1 MTLVTVALRRA
12 ARVVLSRRGG
22 AGSGARRWT
31 ADPTVAAA
39 AGTRWLCSA
48 HEAVEDGE
56 RALPGGVGADGTYD
70 AVGARPVASD
80 ASNVVDAT
88 AESRIERFS
97 DDDAP
102 DQVSTSLSAESADS
116 NLADAAPGR
125 APRDAFADRRR
136 RGRTKMVIV
145 GEAEARA
152 RRRALR
158 AERGSALDE
167 DPGMDGIRV
176 ALAAMEARRRQLR
189 DALGYDER
197 AAPSFD
203 PNDAEASR
211 EARSLERRQRNNEVL
226 AVDNEVRR
234 YKEGQAATSL
244 RGDGPS
250 LPVGR
255 RLLQGFFEPLSRA
268 IALEQEAVRLKVP
281 SVDRNNYG
289 PFLLMLNPDKLAVI
303 TLHVVIGQLMKGE
316 ETFSPESPQ
325 AGMCK
330 FVRVVERLGE
340 AVQAEV
346 NLARLRQRSR
356 VQQQQQRRRAAGGSA
371 PDGIGAT
378 SSASTRDLAED
389 VTDVEDF
396 IAKPHLADRFA
407 RVNAKSLRDLT
418 SVRSVARFARSA
430 LNDSD
435 WGSTARSKVGAAL
448 TNLLLNTAR
457 IKVPGPGEGRVA
469 SGGDGEADRGVA
481 GDLLEVPAFYHDYTF
496 HKGQKYGTISWHEA
510 FYGFM
515 DDEHMIRA
523 TLSPVRYMPMVT
535 PPRPWTRFNAGGYL
549 RSESIVMRGH
559 YSLHGPSKK
568 QMLALHAAQ
577 SGAEGAGAAPAFQPV
592 LDALNVLG
600 KTAWVI
606 NDPVLR
612 VMEAVWERGGGEAG
626 VPPRANVSD
635 PAWPRAPYGLRF
647 GASRAQMLAS
657 AIPTREDVS
666 GFIRDL
672 NRAKQTNRELH
683 SQRCDFLIK
692 LQVAKEMRAEKR
704 IYFPHNIDFRG
715 RAYTM
720 HVHLNH
726 LGSDVCRG
734 ALMFAETRPLGPDGL
749 KWLCVQAANLYGGG
763 VDKLPMD
770 ERARWIADRFD
781 IVRAAARD
789 PLGDEG
795 SFWLDAEDPWQCLA
809 TCFEIDAALA
819 SGNPETYACRLPV
832 HQDGSCNGLQHY
844 AALGRDE
851 AGGEQV
857 NLMPRDR
864 PGDVYT
870 GIANVLKKIVAD
882 DELRAEDPETRELAA
897 CLAPHVDRKL
907 VKQTVM
913 TSVYGV
919 THVGARQQIQ
929 NRLKERGAVDD
940 ENLRYR
946 VATYA
951 ASRTLDAL
959 SNLFVN
965 ARDVMAWLA
974 ECARLIAGR
983 GRAVE
988 WTTPMG
994 LPVVQPYRAKGRK
1007 VIRTLVQSFVLQ
1019 FDNDENKVQKNKQRS
1034 AFPPNYI
1041 HSVDSAHMMKT
1052 AIACHTAGLTFAG
1065 VHDSFWTHAGDV
1077 PEMSKHIREKFIEL
1091 HSEPLLERLYEE
1103 LKQKYP
1109 EIAMELPPPPPPGS
1123 MDLQSVRDSEYFF
1136 S

>member
-1 MTLVTVALRRA
+1 MSMLSPLLRRA
-12 ARVVLSRRGG
+12 ARHVLSRHVGV
-22 AGSGARRWT
+22 GSSTRRWT
-31 ADPTVAAA
+31 RVDTNVVAAA
-39 AGTRWLCSA
+39 AGSRALCSA
-48 HEAVEDGE
+48 HEAVED
-56 RALPGGVGADGTYD
+56 PSGVPIDADGAAGALHEDDNEDLDDFSGREHVELYD
-70 AVGARPVASD
+70 DPGD
-80 ASNVVDAT
+80 AS
-88 AESRIERFS
+88 
-97 DDDAP
+97 P
-102 DQVSTSLSAESADS
+102 STSSE
-116 NLADAAPGR
+116 
-125 APRDAFADRRR
+125 RDAFARRIR
-136 RGRTKMVIV
+136 RGRTKMIIV

-152 RRRALR
+152 KRKELQ
-158 AERGSALDE
+158 SKQQQE
-167 DPGMDGIRV
+167 DPGMDGIRI
-176 ALAAMEARRRQLR
+176 ALAAMEARRRQLYDPYSYDTNSSR
-189 DALGYDER
+189 DTLDSPER
-197 AAPSFD
+197 
-203 PNDAEASR
+203 R
-211 EARSLERRQRNNEVL
+211 RLEHRQRNNEIL
-226 AVDNEVRR
+226 AVDNEVKR
-234 YKEGQAATSL
+234 YKEGQQATAQ
-244 RGDGPS
+244 RGDGVS
-250 LPVGR
+250 LPIGR
-255 RLLQGFFEPLSRA
+255 RLLQGFFEPLSNA
-268 IALEQEAVRLKVP
+268 IAIEQESIRLKVP
-281 SVDRNNYG
+281 GVDRNNYG

-303 TLHVVIGQLMKGE
+303 TLHVVVGQLMKGE
-316 ETFSPESPQ
+316 ESFSPDTPQ

-346 NLARLRQRSR
+346 NLARLRQRSKVNAR
-356 VQQQQQRRRAAGGSA
+356 KDMMSST
-371 PDGIGAT
+371 DGEDMNAMDDSENYNT
-378 SSASTRDLAED
+378 SDLAED
-389 VTDVEDF
+389 VSDVEDF
-396 IAKPHLADRFA
+396 INKPHLADRFA
-407 RVNAKSLRDLT
+407 KVNAKSLRDLT

-430 LNDSD
+430 LNDAD
-435 WGSTARSKVGAAL
+435 WGSIARSKVGAAL
-448 TNLLLNTAR
+448 THLLLNTAR
-457 IKVPGPGEGRVA
+457 VKVPGPGEVA
-469 SGGDGEADRGVA
+469 RDADENTDGDEDTDSNTVSTPNSTSN
-481 GDLLEVPAFYHDYTF
+481 LLEVPAFFHDYTF

-568 QMLALHAAQ
+568 QMLALHHAQ
-577 SGAEGAGAAPAFQPV
+577 SGAEGNGAPPAFQPV

-600 KTAWVI
+600 KTPWVI
-606 NDPVLR
+606 NDPVLK
-612 VMEAVWERGGGEAG
+612 VMERVWELGGGKAG
-626 VPPRANVSD
+626 VPPRENVGD
-635 PAWPRAPYGLRF
+635 PSWPQTPYGLRF
-647 GASRAQMLAS
+647 GNSRHQMLAS
-657 AIPTREDVS
+657 SIPSREDVS
-666 GFIRDL
+666 GFIHQL
-672 NRAKQTNRELH
+672 NRVKQTNRELH

-692 LQVAKEMRAEKR
+692 LQVAKEMRDEAR

-749 KWLCVQAANLYGGG
+749 DWLCVQTANLYGGG
-763 VDKLPMD
+763 GDKLPMG
-770 ERARWIADRFD
+770 ERAQWIKDRFET
-781 IVRAAARD
+781 ISAAAID
-789 PLGDEG
+789 PLSEAG

-809 TCFEIDAALA
+809 TCFEIHKALQ
-819 SGNPETYACRLPV
+819 SGDPERYQCQLPV

-857 NLMPRDR
+857 NLMPRER

-870 GIANVLKKIVAD
+870 GIANVLKKIVGED
-882 DELRAEDPETRELAA
+882 LVGNEDPAIRKLATH
-897 CLAPHVDRKL
+897 LAPHIDRKL

-929 NRLKERGAVDD
+929 NRLKERGAVLD
-940 ENLRYR
+940 ENLRYQ

-974 ECARLIAGR
+974 ECARIIASR
-983 GRAVE
+983 GKAVE

-994 LPVVQPYRAKGRK
+994 LPVVQPYRAKGKK

-1041 HSVDSAHMMKT
+1041 HSVDSAHMMRT
-1052 AIACHTAGLTFAG
+1052 AVACHAAGLTFAG

-1077 PEMSKHIREKFIEL
+1077 PEMSKHIREEFIEL
-1091 HSEPLLERLYEE
+1091 HSEPLLELLYEE
-1103 LKQKYP
+1103 LKEKYP
-1109 EIAMELPPPPPPGS
+1109 EIALELPLPPPQGE
-1123 MDLQSVRDSEYFF
+1123 MDLEQVRDSVYFF

>member
-1 MTLVTVALRRA
+1 MPMLSVALRRA
-12 ARVVLSRRGG
+12 ARAVLTRRGG
-22 AGSGARRWT
+22 AGPGARRWT

-39 AGTRWLCSA
+39 AGSRWLCSA

-56 RALPGGVGADGTYD
+56 RAAPSGVGSDDALGGVGARSLEFD
-70 AVGARPVASD
+70 ASD
-80 ASNVVDAT
+80 GPEAT
-88 AESRIERFS
+88 ADPRVERLE
-97 DDDAP
+97 DDDAS
-102 DQVSTSLSAESADS
+102 DRVSTSYSADS
-116 NLADAAPGR
+116 PYSADLADGAFRR
-125 APRDAFADRRR
+125 ASRDAFGRRR

-152 RRRALR
+152 RRRAEPR
-158 AERGSALDE
+158 KDE

-189 DALGYDER
+189 GALGFDET
-197 AAPSFD
+197 AARGWFD
-203 PNDAEASR
+203 PDDPEANR
-211 EARSLERRQRNNEVL
+211 EARSLERRQRNNEIL

-250 LPVGR
+250 LPIGR

-316 ETFSPESPQ
+316 ESFSPDAPQ

-356 VQQQQQRRRAAGGSA
+356 VQQQQQRGLNGFEFGAAEER
-371 PDGIGAT
+371 
-378 SSASTRDLAED
+378 SSARDLAED

-457 IKVPGPGEGRVA
+457 VKVPGPNQSARESA
-469 SGGDGEADRGVA
+469 GDGSDGGFA
-481 GDLLEVPAFYHDYTF
+481 DLLEVPAFYHDYTF

-577 SGAEGAGAAPAFQPV
+577 SGAEVSGAAPAFQPV

-612 VMEAVWERGGGEAG
+612 VMEEVWARGGGKAG
-626 VPPRANVSD
+626 VPPRANVPD

-657 AIPTREDVS
+657 SIPTREDVS
-666 GFIRDL
+666 GFIKDL

-692 LQVAKEMRAEKR
+692 LQVAKDMRAEKR

-734 ALMFAETRPLGPDGL
+734 ALMFAEERPLGPDGL

-770 ERARWIADRFD
+770 ERAQWIADRFD
-781 IVRAAARD
+781 VVRAVARD
-789 PLGDEG
+789 PLSDEG

-809 TCFEIDAALA
+809 TCFEIDKAIA
-819 SGNPETYACRLPV
+819 SGNPETYMCRLPV

-870 GIANVLKKIVAD
+870 GIANVLRKIVAD
-882 DELRAEDPETRELAA
+882 DEQNAEDLETRKLASL
-897 CLAPHVDRKL
+897 LAPHVDRKL

-940 ENLRYR
+940 ENVRYR

-974 ECARLIAGR
+974 ECARLVAGR
-983 GRAVE
+983 GKAVE

-1052 AIACHTAGLTFAG
+1052 AVACHAAGLTFAG

-1091 HSEPLLERLYEE
+1091 HSEPLLEQLYEE

-1123 MDLQSVRDSEYFF
+1123 MDLQSVRDSVYFF

>member
-1 MTLVTVALRRA
+1 MDED
-12 ARVVLSRRGG
+12 ARDDDVDGRVDDVDDTIDEDHGQSRRTTTH
-22 AGSGARRWT
+22 ASGPYADRTRRT
-31 ADPTVAAA
+31 
-39 AGTRWLCSA
+39 GR
-48 HEAVEDGE
+48 G
-56 RALPGGVGADGTYD
+56 RG
-70 AVGARPVASD
+70 
-80 ASNVVDAT
+80 
-88 AESRIERFS
+88 
-97 DDDAP
+97 
-102 DQVSTSLSAESADS
+102 
-116 NLADAAPGR
+116 GR
-125 APRDAFADRRR
+125 ANRV
-136 RGRTKMVIV
+136 VIV
-145 GEAEARA
+145 GEDEAREKA
-152 RRRALR
+152 KRQREQR
-158 AERGSALDE
+158 SKD
-167 DPGMDGIRV
+167 DPAMDGVRV
-176 ALAAMEARRRQLR
+176 ALMAMEARRRQLYNKYSYVEGHE
-189 DALGYDER
+189 D
-197 AAPSFD
+197 D
-203 PNDAEASR
+203 PGMR
-211 EARSLERRQRNNEVL
+211 ELEERQRRSEIL
-226 AVDNEVRR
+226 AVDREVQR
-234 YKEGQAATSL
+234 YKEEARMTAA
-244 RGDGPS
+244 RGGGAE
-250 LPVGR
+250 LPLGR
-255 RLLQGFFEPLSRA
+255 RLLQGFFAPLTAA
-268 IALEQEAVRLKVP
+268 IELEQEAIRLKVHG
-281 SVDRNNYG
+281 VDRSKYG

-303 TLHVVIGQLMKGE
+303 TLHTVISQLMKGE
-316 ETFSPESPQ
+316 QMFGDPSEAQ

-330 FVRVVERLGE
+330 FVRAVETLGTL
-340 AVQAEV
+340 VQAEV
-346 NLARLRQRSR
+346 NLARLRQRAR
-356 VQQQQQRRRAAGGSA
+356 QNKKRYLERKNGAVMNEDTDAVAGVDFNEH
-371 PDGIGAT
+371 P
-378 SSASTRDLAED
+378 RDLAED
-389 VTDVEDF
+389 VEDVDDF
-396 IAKPHLADRFA
+396 IAKPHVHDRFA
-407 RVNAKSLRDLT
+407 KVNMDSLKGLT
-418 SVRSVARFARSA
+418 TARGVARLARSA

-435 WGSTARSKVGAAL
+435 WGSTTRSKVGAAL
-448 TNLLLNTAR
+448 VNLLLTTAR
-457 IKVPGPGEGRVA
+457 IRVPGPDGGE
-469 SGGDGEADRGVA
+469 EKI
-481 GDLLEVPAFYHDYTF
+481 EVPAFYHDYVK
-496 HKGQKYGTISWHEA
+496 HKGHGYGVVSWHDA
-510 FYGFM
+510 FFSFM
-515 DDEHMIRA
+515 DDEAMIRA

-549 RSESIVMRGH
+549 RTESIVMRGH
-559 YSLHGPSKK
+559 YTTHGPSKR
-568 QMLALHAAQ
+568 QMLALHGEQ
-577 SGAEGAGAAPAFQPV
+577 SGAEHEGRTPNFQPV

-600 KTAWVI
+600 RTSWRI
-606 NDPVLR
+606 NDDVLK
-612 VMEAVWERGGGEAG
+612 VMEEVWATGGGRAD
-626 VPPRANVSD
+626 VPPREAVPD
-635 PAWPRAPYGLRF
+635 PAWPADPYGLRR
-647 GASRAQMLAS
+647 SRGQLTATALPSRQ
-657 AIPTREDVS
+657 DVA
-666 GFIRDL
+666 GFIHSL
-672 NRAKQTNRELH
+672 NRTKQRNRELH

-692 LQVAKEMRAEKR
+692 LQVAKEMRDEKR

-734 ALMFAETRPLGPDGL
+734 ALMFAEERPLGPDGL
-749 KWLCVQAANLYGGG
+749 KWLRVQAANLYGGG

-770 ERARWIADRFD
+770 ERARWIADRHD
-781 IVRAAARD
+781 VVRAAAED
-789 PLGDEG
+789 PLSDEG

-809 TCFEIDAALA
+809 TCLEIDAAVK
-819 SGNPETYACRLPV
+819 SGNPETYRCRLPV

-870 GIANVLKKIVAD
+870 GIANVLRKIVAE
-882 DELRAEDPETRELAA
+882 DELSAPDPETRRLASL
-897 CLAPHVDRKL
+897 LAPHIDRKL

-929 NRLKERGAVDD
+929 NRLKERGAIDD
-940 ENLRYR
+940 ENARYQ

-974 ECARLIAGR
+974 ECARLVAAR
-983 GRAVE
+983 GKAVE

-1052 AIACHTAGLTFAG
+1052 AVACHAAGLVFAG

-1091 HSEPLLERLYEE
+1091 HSEPLLEQLYDE

-1123 MDLQSVRDSEYFF
+1123 MDLQSVRESLYFF

>member
-1 MTLVTVALRRA
+1 MPLFSVALRRA
-12 ARVVLSRRGG
+12 ARVLLSRRGG
-22 AGSGARRWT
+22 AGPGARRWT

-39 AGTRWLCSA
+39 AGSRWLCSA

-56 RALPGGVGADGTYD
+56 SALPGGTGVDGTL
-70 AVGARPVASD
+70 GAAGAQSLESIASD
-80 ASNVVDAT
+80 DSEAT
-88 AESRIERFS
+88 AEPRVERFS
-97 DDDAP
+97 DDDVS
-102 DQVSTSLSAESADS
+102 DEVSTSFSADS
-116 NLADAAPGR
+116 ADSKLADGAR
-125 APRDAFADRRR
+125 REPRDAFTGRRR

-152 RRRALR
+152 RRRASQT
-158 AERGSALDE
+158 ESGSAPDE
-167 DPGMDGIRV
+167 DPGMDGVRV

-189 DALGYDER
+189 DALGYER
-197 AAPSFD
+197 AAASFD

-211 EARSLERRQRNNEVL
+211 EARFLERRQRDNEVL

-250 LPVGR
+250 LPIGR

-268 IALEQEAVRLKVP
+268 VALEQEAIRLKVP

-316 ETFSPESPQ
+316 ESFSPESPQ

-346 NLARLRQRSR
+346 NLARLRHRSR
-356 VQQQQQRRRAAGGSA
+356 VQQQQQRAGGGST

-378 SSASTRDLAED
+378 PSASTRDLAED

-396 IAKPHLADRFA
+396 IAKPHFADRFA

-457 IKVPGPGEGRVA
+457 VKVPGPGEGRA
-469 SGGDGEADRGVA
+469 TEEGAGAADG
-481 GDLLEVPAFYHDYTF
+481 LLEVPAFYHDYTF

-549 RSESIVMRGH
+549 RAESIVMRGH
-559 YSLHGPSKK
+559 YSLHGPSKR

-577 SGAEGAGAAPAFQPV
+577 SGAEGGRVAPAFQPV

-612 VMEAVWERGGGEAG
+612 VMEEVWARGGGVAG
-626 VPPRANVSD
+626 VPPRANVAD

-647 GASRAQMLAS
+647 GTSRAQMLAS
-657 AIPTREDVS
+657 SIPTREDVS

-734 ALMFAETRPLGPDGL
+734 ALMFAEKRPLGPDGL

-770 ERARWIADRFD
+770 ARAAWIADRFD
-781 IVRAAARD
+781 VVRAAARD
-789 PLGDEG
+789 PLGDRG

-819 SGNPETYACRLPV
+819 SGDPETYACRLPV

-870 GIANVLKKIVAD
+870 GIANVLRRIVAE
-882 DELRAEDPETRELAA
+882 DEVGAEDAETRKLASV
-897 CLAPHVDRKL
+897 LAPHVDRKL

-940 ENLRYR
+940 ENLRYQ

-1052 AIACHTAGLTFAG
+1052 AVACHAAGLVFAG

-1091 HSEPLLERLYEE
+1091 HSEPLLEQLYEE

-1109 EIAMELPPPPPPGS
+1109 EIAMDLPPPPPPGS
-1123 MDLQSVRDSEYFF
+1123 MDLQSVRDSVYFF

>member
-1 MTLVTVALRRA
+1 MPMLSVALRRA
-12 ARVVLSRRGG
+12 ARAALSRRGG
-22 AGSGARRWT
+22 TGPGARRWT
-31 ADPTVAAA
+31 ADPTVASA
-39 AGTRWLCSA
+39 AGSRWLCSA

-56 RALPGGVGADGTYD
+56 RALPSGAGSDEV
-70 AVGARPVASD
+70 VGARSLELDASD
-80 ASNVVDAT
+80 DAEAT
-88 AESRIERFS
+88 LDTRVERFS
-97 DDDAP
+97 NDAVS
-102 DQVSTSLSAESADS
+102 DEVSTSYAADSADA
-116 NLADAAPGR
+116 NLADGARRAA
-125 APRDAFADRRR
+125 RDAFAGRRR

-152 RRRALR
+152 RRRASR
-158 AERGSALDE
+158 AESGSALDE

-189 DALGYDER
+189 GALGHDGIGSYSR
-197 AAPSFD
+197 ASFD
-203 PNDAEASR
+203 PNDPEASR
-211 EARSLERRQRNNEVL
+211 EARSLERRQRNNEVA
-226 AVDNEVRR
+226 AVDDEVRR

-250 LPVGR
+250 LPIGR

-268 IALEQEAVRLKVP
+268 VALEQEAVRLKVP

-316 ETFSPESPQ
+316 ESFSPESPQ

-356 VQQQQQRRRAAGGSA
+356 VQQQQRRAAAAGGG
-371 PDGIGAT
+371 DEVDWKT
-378 SSASTRDLAED
+378 SGDLAED

-418 SVRSVARFARSA
+418 SVRSVAKFARSA

-435 WGSTARSKVGAAL
+435 WGSTVRAKVGAAL

-457 IKVPGPGEGRVA
+457 VKVPGPGEGGE
-469 SGGDGEADRGVA
+469 GGE
-481 GDLLEVPAFYHDYTF
+481 DLLEVPAFYHDYTF

-577 SGAEGAGAAPAFQPV
+577 SGAEGVGSPPAFQPV

-612 VMEAVWERGGGEAG
+612 VMEEVWARGGGKAG
-626 VPPRANVSD
+626 VPPRANVTD

-657 AIPTREDVS
+657 SIPTREDVS
-666 GFIRDL
+666 GFIKDL

-692 LQVAKEMRAEKR
+692 LQVAKEMRDEKR

-720 HVHLNH
+720 HAHLNH
-726 LGSDVCRG
+726 IGSDVCRG
-734 ALMFAETRPLGPDGL
+734 ALLFQEARPLGENGL
-749 KWLCVQAANLYGGG
+749 DWLYVQAANLYAAGG
-763 VDKLPMD
+763 VDKLPLD
-770 ERARWIADRFD
+770 ERREWMKTRLDR
-781 IVRAAARD
+781 IKASARD
-789 PLGDEG
+789 PLCADDANCA
-795 SFWLDAEDPWQCLA
+795 FWLEAENPWQCLA
-809 TCFEIDAALA
+809 TFIEIAAAVDSGDPA
-819 SGNPETYACRLPV
+819 SYACRLPV
-832 HQDGSCNGLQHY
+832 HQVRSISHWSPY
-844 AALGRDE
+844 
-851 AGGEQV
+851 
-857 NLMPRDR
+857 DR
-864 PGDVYT
+864 V
-870 GIANVLKKIVAD
+870 
-882 DELRAEDPETRELAA
+882 
-897 CLAPHVDRKL
+897 
-907 VKQTVM
+907 
-913 TSVYGV
+913 GV
-919 THVGARQQIQ
+919 
-929 NRLKERGAVDD
+929 
-940 ENLRYR
+940 
-946 VATYA
+946 
-951 ASRTLDAL
+951 
-959 SNLFVN
+959 VN
-965 ARDVMAWLA
+965 AD
-974 ECARLIAGR
+974 
-983 GRAVE
+983 
-988 WTTPMG
+988 P
-994 LPVVQPYRAKGRK
+994 
-1007 VIRTLVQSFVLQ
+1007 
-1019 FDNDENKVQKNKQRS
+1019 
-1034 AFPPNYI
+1034 
-1041 HSVDSAHMMKT
+1041 
-1052 AIACHTAGLTFAG
+1052 
-1065 VHDSFWTHAGDV
+1065 
-1077 PEMSKHIREKFIEL
+1077 
-1091 HSEPLLERLYEE
+1091 
-1103 LKQKYP
+1103 
-1109 EIAMELPPPPPPGS
+1109 
-1123 MDLQSVRDSEYFF
+1123 
-1136 S
+1136 

>member
-1 MTLVTVALRRA
+1 MPMLSVALRRA
-12 ARVVLSRRGG
+12 ARAALSRRGG
-22 AGSGARRWT
+22 TGPGARRWT
-31 ADPTVAAA
+31 ADPTVASA
-39 AGTRWLCSA
+39 AGSRWLCSA

-56 RALPGGVGADGTYD
+56 RALPSGAGSDE
-70 AVGARPVASD
+70 VIGARSLELDASD
-80 ASNVVDAT
+80 DAEAT
-88 AESRIERFS
+88 LDTRVERFS
-97 DDDAP
+97 NDAVS
-102 DQVSTSLSAESADS
+102 DEVSTSYAADSADA
-116 NLADAAPGR
+116 NLADGARRAA
-125 APRDAFADRRR
+125 RDAFAGRRR

-152 RRRALR
+152 RRRASR
-158 AERGSALDE
+158 AESGSALDE

-189 DALGYDER
+189 GALGHDGIGSYSR
-197 AAPSFD
+197 ASFD
-203 PNDAEASR
+203 PNDPEASR
-211 EARSLERRQRNNEVL
+211 EARSLERRQRNNEVA
-226 AVDNEVRR
+226 AVDDEVRR

-250 LPVGR
+250 LPIGR

-268 IALEQEAVRLKVP
+268 VALEQEAVRLKVP

-316 ETFSPESPQ
+316 ESFSPESPQ

-356 VQQQQQRRRAAGGSA
+356 VQQQQRRAAAAGGG
-371 PDGIGAT
+371 DEVDWKT
-378 SSASTRDLAED
+378 SGDLAED

-418 SVRSVARFARSA
+418 SVRSVAKFARSA

-435 WGSTARSKVGAAL
+435 WGSTVRAKVGAAL

-457 IKVPGPGEGRVA
+457 VKVPGPGEGGE
-469 SGGDGEADRGVA
+469 GGE
-481 GDLLEVPAFYHDYTF
+481 DLLEVPAFYHDYTF

-577 SGAEGAGAAPAFQPV
+577 SGAEGAGSPPAFQPV

-612 VMEAVWERGGGEAG
+612 VMEEVWARGGGKAG
-626 VPPRANVSD
+626 VPPRANVTD

-657 AIPTREDVS
+657 SIPTREDVS
-666 GFIRDL
+666 GFIKDL

-692 LQVAKEMRAEKR
+692 LQVAKEMRDEKR

-734 ALMFAETRPLGPDGL
+734 ALMFAEERPLGPDGL
-749 KWLCVQAANLYGGG
+749 KWLRVQAANLYGGG

-770 ERARWIADRFD
+770 ERARWIADRHD
-781 IVRAAARD
+781 VVRAAAED
-789 PLGDEG
+789 PLSDRG

-809 TCFEIDAALA
+809 TCLEIDAAVK
-819 SGNPETYACRLPV
+819 SGNPETYQCRLPV

-870 GIANVLKKIVAD
+870 GIANVLRKIVAE
-882 DELRAEDPETRELAA
+882 DELSAPDPETRRLASL
-897 CLAPHVDRKL
+897 LAPHIDRKL

-929 NRLKERGAVDD
+929 NRLKERGAIDD
-940 ENLRYR
+940 ENARYQ

-974 ECARLIAGR
+974 ECARLVAAR
-983 GRAVE
+983 GKAVE

-1052 AIACHTAGLTFAG
+1052 AVACHAAGLVFAG

-1091 HSEPLLERLYEE
+1091 HSEPLLEQLYEE

-1123 MDLQSVRDSEYFF
+1123 MDLQSVRESLYFF